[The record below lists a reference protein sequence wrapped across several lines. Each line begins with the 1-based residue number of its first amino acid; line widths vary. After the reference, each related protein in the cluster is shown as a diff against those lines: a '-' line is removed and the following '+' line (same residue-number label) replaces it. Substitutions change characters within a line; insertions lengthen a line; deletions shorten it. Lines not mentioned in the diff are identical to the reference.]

1 MAWTTPKTD
10 WTTGELVTAVPN
22 IKTFLDFAIAVIST
36 WQGNSWGIINS
47 DPLEYGLFGFKGA
60 GQQKVLDNY
69 FSQTN
74 KSAPQQ
80 SFSRS
85 WYTDKAADPHMQA
98 AQ

>member
-47 DPLEYGLFGFKGA
+47 RSAGIRTNRLQGRGAAESA
-60 GQQKVLDNY
+60 GQLFQPDKQISSATVLFAVLVY
-69 FSQTN
+69 
-74 KSAPQQ
+74 
-80 SFSRS
+80 
-85 WYTDKAADPHMQA
+85 
-98 AQ
+98 